1 MICIFLLTLEH
12 RYINILGMAL
22 QAPLRAAQRPL
33 ESNLKEDTHYG
44 NEEKS
49 SRKKSSQEKKEI
61 MDRGAMSPHI
71 KGNSFNGVFG

>member
-1 MICIFLLTLEH
+1 VVHQSLWS
-12 RYINILGMAL
+12 
-22 QAPLRAAQRPL
+22 Q
-33 ESNLKEDTHYG
+33 NLKEDTHNG

-49 SRKKSSQEKKEI
+49 SRNKSSQEKKEI